1 MITSVSQ
8 NIVEILVLDTIIV
21 IAVITEILRCFDSN
35 LITRESKM
43 RNCLLCVVLMM
54 VCGIASNGQDVK
66 ANEPAKVTT
75 STVTNPVQN
84 TVPVTVAVQNE
95 RWDGFLAGFWFGA
108 PSSIEYANVSGVKLG
123 LPISSGKGKVVGFE
137 WGFCCTTENV
147 KGFQWAMLGPGIAT
161 DLSGAQMSLV
171 NVIDKNLVGAQIGI
185 VNIGQASGWQFGIV
199 NHADNAGFQLGIVNF
214 NANGRFPF
222 MVGVNW
228 NK

>member
-1 MITSVSQ
+1 
-8 NIVEILVLDTIIV
+8 
-21 IAVITEILRCFDSN
+21 
-35 LITRESKM
+35 M
-43 RNCLLCVVLMM
+43 RNCLLSVVLMM

-66 ANEPAKVTT
+66 ANEPAKAVTN
-75 STVTNPVQN
+75 TVTNATPGAVPN
-84 TVPVTVAVQNE
+84 TVTNTVGVQNE

-108 PSSIEYANVSGVKLG
+108 PSSIDYANVSGVKLG
-123 LPISSGKGKVVGFE
+123 LPISSGKGRVVGFE

-147 KGFQWAMLGPGIAT
+147 KGFQWAMLGPSIAT

-171 NVIDKNLVGAQIGI
+171 NIIDKNLVGTQIGI
-185 VNIGQASGWQFGIV
+185 VNVGQTSGWQFGIV

-214 NANGRFPF
+214 NTNGRYPF